1 MAYMVPSQIVYKSP
15 HSLGSQAK
23 CTCLTK
29 VNLRNLKNYIKLTFQ
44 WQEVGH
50 YFEATNA
57 VCLGTAYDVL
67 LSNKSHTK
75 EHRIVLCTQELKK
88 FNTG

>member
-1 MAYMVPSQIVYKSP
+1 MAHMVPSQMVYKSP
-15 HSLGSQAK
+15 HSLGSQAIG
-23 CTCLTK
+23 TCLAK
-29 VNLRNLKNYIKLTFQ
+29 VNLHNLKNYIKLTFQ
-44 WQEVGH
+44 WQELGH

-75 EHRIVLCTQELKK
+75 EHRMFL
-88 FNTG
+88 